1 MRLVL
6 GSAWPGRGDVG
17 GPVRVPCGAD
27 DDVEPFEVW
36 GAVAAPAGDVLGD
49 VVPQVCRAALEI
61 DENQPHLAR
70 FVLLRSLWRGAIDG
84 WAGPGALEQVA
95 AAQRLLDAGADRTDL
110 VLLVRAV
117 AYEAV
122 FAAVDELD
130 CGGDV
135 NVSGVDVGWAVME
148 TGDDGS
154 STGRPLTGLHEDLLT
169 MDPSG
174 RGGAD
179 LWR

>member
-1 MRLVL
+1 MDDTDAAWQSWLSGLAPSKRSAAESLRMQFEAL
-6 GSAWPGRGDVG
+6 GA
-17 GPVRVPCGAD
+17 AD
-27 DDVEPFEVW
+27 
-36 GAVAAPAGDVLGD
+36 
-49 VVPQVCRAALEI
+49 ALDWARSEI
-61 DENQPHLAR
+61 DEDQPQLAR

-84 WAGPGALEQVA
+84 WADPKALEQVA
-95 AAQRLLDAGADRTDL
+95 AARRLLDAGANRNDL
-110 VLLVRAV
+110 VLLARAV

-135 NVSGVDVGWAVME
+135 NVSGVNVGWAVME
-148 TGDDGS
+148 SGEDGS
-154 STGRPLTGLHEDLLT
+154 STGRPLAGLHEDLLT

-174 RGGAD
+174 RDGAD